1 MRYISLAKL
10 PLKTNSTRKQQ
21 QQTSAD
27 ISPYKMD
34 HTTKTLFAALDPIK
48 PSTAGLHGSK
58 G

>member
-21 QQTSAD
+21 TSAD
-27 ISPYKMD
+27 ISPYKID
-34 HTTKTLFAALDPIK
+34 HNTKTLFAELDPIK